1 MGIRGLLSVHCIAR
15 GGCRDG
21 VPGRNEAAQ
30 MTYRSSI
37 AAYDL
42 FRAGRY
48 TADIA
53 YLLNITEAE
62 ALKQISQSS
71 SAKLGLSDPYERQSV
86 PVGER
91 ASAKVPF
98 AGRVPA
104 VSRAGL

>member
-1 MGIRGLLSVHCIAR
+1 MKA
-15 GGCRDG
+15 
-21 VPGRNEAAQ
+21 
-30 MTYRSSI
+30 RSSI

-42 FRAGRY
+42 FRAVRD

-62 ALKQISQSS
+62 ALKQISQSR

-98 AGRVPA
+98 AGRVRLPTEKQMKKA
-104 VSRAGL
+104 EMENRLLRMGQ

>member
-1 MGIRGLLSVHCIAR
+1 MKA
-15 GGCRDG
+15 
-21 VPGRNEAAQ
+21 
-30 MTYRSSI
+30 RSSI

-42 FRAGRY
+42 FRAGRD

-62 ALKQISQSS
+62 ALKQISQSR

-104 VSRAGL
+104 VSTAGL

>member
-1 MGIRGLLSVHCIAR
+1 
-15 GGCRDG
+15 
-21 VPGRNEAAQ
+21 

-42 FRAGRY
+42 FRAGGLD

-53 YLLNITEAE
+53 RILKITEAS
-62 ALKQISQSS
+62 ALEQITRQR

-104 VSRAGL
+104 VSRAGW

>member
-1 MGIRGLLSVHCIAR
+1 
-15 GGCRDG
+15 
-21 VPGRNEAAQ
+21 
-30 MTYRSSI
+30 MTYRSLI

-42 FRAGRY
+42 FRAGRD

-62 ALKQISQSS
+62 ALEQVSKQR
-71 SAKLGLSDPYERQSV
+71 SAKLVLSDPYERQSV